1 MARSAD
7 APAINWEI
15 ANNEVLQS
23 AEIGNGS
30 NRFDAW
36 RQSDTLGPQPPTAE
50 TGPPETNGEP
60 GTPPSAADP
69 AI

>member
-1 MARSAD
+1 MAYDRSTVISKD
-7 APAINWEI
+7 GE
-15 ANNEVLQS
+15 EV
-23 AEIGNGS
+23 IGNNA

-60 GTPPSAADP
+60 GTPPVAGGS
-69 AI
+69 